1 MARLI
6 ARGELNTS
14 EPQRGAQPPGDVDE
28 ALAAFGLTLE
38 EAAPIDDDR
47 VFYLWP
53 ELQPALLAWVCVQT
67 QWRTGMAGAT
77 GLDYAGVDA
86 IVRTRRLARGRRRC
100 AQLMADLQ
108 VMERAALDEW
118 ARQRQQPARAP
129 H

>member
-1 MARLI
+1 M
-6 ARGELNTS
+6 RGELNTTADHHDR
-14 EPQRGAQPPGDVDE
+14 PQPPEVDE
-28 ALAAFGLTLE
+28 ALAAFGLVLE
-38 EAAPIDDDR
+38 EAAPAHDDR

-53 ELQPALLAWVCVQT
+53 ELQPVLLAWVCVQT

-118 ARQRQQPARAP
+118 ARQRQHQERRAR
-129 H
+129 